1 MILNKPNKPIP
12 NNKTNSKTNN
22 NKSKITPIVRLS
34 GNKIN
39 LCVLRTDDEAIETYT
54 RWMNDE
60 TINMWIGNHIG
71 VFNINDEKK
80 WAERERK
87 DWELTFNIVE
97 KETNKLIGNC
107 SLSYNRITAYL
118 GICIGEESGRDKGYG
133 TEVIGLLIKYA
144 FNQLNMHR
152 VELCVNGNNIR
163 AIKCY
168 EKNGFKECG
177 RFHES
182 EYYNGQYCDILCME
196 ILRNDWKEI

>member
-12 NNKTNSKTNN
+12 NNKTNSKTN
-22 NKSKITPIVRLS
+22 KSKITPIVRLS
-34 GNKIN
+34 GNKVN

-60 TINMWIGNHIG
+60 SINMWIGNHIG

-87 DWELTFNIVE
+87 DWELNFNIVE
-97 KETNKLIGNC
+97 KDTNKLIGNC
-107 SLSYNRITAYL
+107 SLSYNKITAYL

-133 TEVIGLLIKYA
+133 TEVINLLIKYA

-152 VELCVNGNNIR
+152 VELCVNGNNSR

-182 EYYNGQYCDILCME
+182 EYYNVQYCDIVCME
-196 ILRNDWKEI
+196 ILKTDWKN

>member
-1 MILNKPNKPIP
+1 MKNP
-12 NNKTNSKTNN
+12 SQD
-22 NKSKITPIVRLS
+22 IVRLH
-34 GNKIN
+34 GNKVN
-39 LCVLRTDDEAIETYT
+39 LCALRTDQEAIELYT
-54 RWMNDE
+54 KWMNDE

-107 SLSYNRITAYL
+107 SLSYNKITAYL
-118 GICIGEESGRDKGYG
+118 GICIGEECGREKGYG
-133 TEVIGLLIKYA
+133 TETIGLLVNYA

-152 VELCVNGNNIR
+152 VELCVNGNNER

-168 EKNGFKECG
+168 TKNGFVECG

-182 EYYNGQYCDILCME
+182 EYYDGQYCDIVCME
-196 ILRNDWKEI
+196 ILRKDWKPKKK